1 MAKTPS
7 AILKKTKAPESK
19 KDNEDEEEK
28 PKAGVKRNAL
38 IDFISKHKHG
48 NRKA

>member
-1 MAKTPS
+1 MGKTPS
-7 AILKKTKAPESK
+7 QLLQKTKAPEK
-19 KDNEDEEEK
+19 EGDKDKDDK
-28 PKAGVKRNAL
+28 PKGGVKRNAL